1 MVTVAM
7 LTGMAHLHG
16 SSAGR
21 HASTRPWSGLD
32 RDGAADSP
40 DRADRADRIS
50 RVDRGGR
57 IDRGGWIDRDDRAGR
72 GDRAWRGG
80 RSGGAD
86 GVDLADRGARVELG
100 DARIPVREVRRSYGA
115 PTNPRD
121 LYVKVPETS
130 PEVIVG
136 YVNPA
141 RGSTAFH
148 RLTNVVEGDRVKVVR
163 RDHRVDWFKVDSI
176 RREVRRSIAEERSPS
191 GRPELRLISWRGARS
206 PRDVVVSAH
215 LDPPP
220 APAGG

>member
-1 MVTVAM
+1 MSNGSAAAALMVTVAM

-21 HASTRPWSGLD
+21 HASTRQRSGPGRTD
-32 RDGAADSP
+32 RTDGG
-40 DRADRADRIS
+40 DRIGHG
-50 RVDRGGR
+50 DRGGR
-57 IDRGGWIDRDDRAGR
+57 IDRGDRTGLTDLTGRTGRTDRT
-72 GDRAWRGG
+72 DRTDRTE
-80 RSGGAD
+80 RAD
-86 GVDLADRGARVELG
+86 KTERVELG
-100 DARIPVREVRRSYGA
+100 DARIPVRTVRRPYGV
-115 PTNPRD
+115 PGGPRS
-121 LYVKVPETS
+121 LYLKTPEGS

-176 RREVRRSIAEERSPS
+176 RREVSRSIAEERSPS

-206 PRDVVVSAH
+206 PRNVVV
-215 LDPPP
+215 
-220 APAGG
+220 

>member
-21 HASTRPWSGLD
+21 DASTRRWSGPD
-32 RDGAADSP
+32 RAGGTDSP
-40 DRADRADRIS
+40 DRAGRIGRTDRR
-50 RVDRGGR
+50 GR
-57 IDRGGWIDRDDRAGR
+57 IDRIDR
-72 GDRAWRGG
+72 GDRVGG
-80 RSGGAD
+80 VDGAD
-86 GVDLADRGARVELG
+86 LAGRGARVELG
-100 DARIPVREVRRSYGA
+100 DARIPVRAVRRSYAVPVSPRNLYLEA
-115 PTNPRD
+115 PGR
-121 LYVKVPETS
+121 S
-130 PEVIVG
+130 PEVMVG

-220 APAGG
+220 APAGD